1 MGLAYVPLDFDLR
14 QFSPLFVRTFEKG
27 WAKFICQDLE
37 GLRCIWYPLP
47 VSLIFLFI
55 FLCTFFV
62 LLFPKGP
69 GKIVM
74 YFIPF
79 SSSLTKDPLQFF
91 ITCVIRVL
99 WLFRPFRRTSLVLI
113 PWHAKSWKDCGAF
126 DSHFQLPWPKILL
139 MGDALPK
146 LFLYPL
152 SCRKWTLGGG
162 FKKQFQSLNR
172 WHC

>member
-1 MGLAYVPLDFDLR
+1 MFKLLLR
-14 QFSPLFVRTFEKG
+14 QFVLCLSEPLRRDEPSSYTKTWKDCGAFDTHFQFP
-27 WAKFICQDLE
+27 WFSSSYSSI
-37 GLRCIWYPLP
+37 P
-47 VSLIFLFI
+47 
-55 FLCTFFV
+55 FFV

-74 YFIPF
+74 YFIPL

-113 PWHAKSWKDCGAF
+113 PWQAKSWKDCGAF

-139 MGDALPK
+139 MWDALPK

-152 SCRKWTLGGG
+152 SCSKWTLGGS
-162 FKKQFQSLNR
+162 FKKQFQSLTR
-172 WHC
+172 WHS